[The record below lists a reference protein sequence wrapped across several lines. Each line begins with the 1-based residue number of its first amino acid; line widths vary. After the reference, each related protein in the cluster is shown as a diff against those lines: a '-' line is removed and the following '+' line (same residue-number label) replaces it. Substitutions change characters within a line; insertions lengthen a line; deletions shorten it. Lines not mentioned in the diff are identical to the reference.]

1 MSFGPLQWI
10 AVYFLDILIKATVLT
25 LIGVVVTLG
34 MASALGYISFAIL
47 LSVFHF
53 VCLVLAA
60 ILMPVFDLLRLRF
73 SDIGYSA
80 LFLFIANVLF
90 VVVWAAIFGLGQ
102 RPGEI
107 RPGFSDE
114 LLTGSCLAITNIL
127 PILIVAG
134 CSRLFRGVR

>member
-10 AVYFLDILIKATVLT
+10 ATYFLDILIKATVIT
-25 LIGVVVTLG
+25 LIGVLVTFGL
-34 MASALGYISFAIL
+34 ASPLGYISFAIL

-53 VCLVLAA
+53 VCLAVGA
-60 ILMPVFDLLRLRF
+60 ILMPVFDLLRPRF
-73 SDIGYSA
+73 SDTVHSA

-90 VVVWAAIFGLGQ
+90 VVGWAAIFGLGQ

-127 PILIVAG
+127 PILIVAA
-134 CSRLFRGVR
+134 CSRLFRSAR